1 MGDCNYDEVAGN
13 KEGDGKGGKIDG
25 NGNEGGGQA
34 TAANMA
40 MGMGMVQRTW
50 LLVLQPEAVP

>member
-1 MGDCNYDEVAGN
+1 MAGI

-40 MGMGMVQRTW
+40 MGMGTVRRTRP
-50 LLVLQPEAVP
+50 LALQLEAAP

>member
-1 MGDCNYDEVAGN
+1 MAGN

-25 NGNEGGGQA
+25 DGNEGDRQA

-50 LLVLQPEAVP
+50 PLALQPEAAP